1 MRGATR
7 EEVIKTIQSGNAAI
21 NLPEIDI
28 AVVRSELLDVGEPID
43 LLGPLKQF

>member
-21 NLPEIDI
+21 SLPEIDV
-28 AVVRSELLDVGEPID
+28 AVVRSELLDVSEPID
-43 LLGPLKQF
+43 LLGLMKQF